1 MKEHPE
7 NPIFG
12 PEDPRLDPPN
22 PPEIKPA
29 RSIAKAVSWRVV
41 GTLDTLLLSFVILSF
56 LGSFFGLEEASG
68 TDKMKT
74 ALSIALTEVFTK
86 IFKFF
91 NS

>member
-1 MKEHPE
+1 MRENPE

-41 GTLDTLLLSFVILSF
+41 GTLDTLLLSFVVLSF
-56 LGSFFGLEEASG
+56 LGTFFGLEETSG
-68 TDKMKT
+68 TEKMKT
-74 ALSIALTEVFTK
+74 AFSPPKNTVFE
-86 IFKFF
+86 
-91 NS
+91 